1 MGEEAENIV
10 ERVLQRLNH
19 NNPAVVLSAV
29 KVILKA
35 LDKFTDEEVRKA
47 TVKKMSGPLV
57 TLLSCEA
64 ELQYIALERHL
75 YIKFMSSH

>member
-1 MGEEAENIV
+1 
-10 ERVLQRLNH
+10 LPRLNH

-35 LDKFTDEEVRKA
+35 LDKFSDEEVRKA

-64 ELQYIALERHL
+64 EL
-75 YIKFMSSH
+75 

>member
-1 MGEEAENIV
+1 
-10 ERVLQRLNH
+10 VLPQLNH

-35 LDKFTDEEVRKA
+35 LDKFTDPELRKG
-47 TVKKMSGPLV
+47 TVKKMSAPLV

-64 ELQYIALERHL
+64 EL
-75 YIKFMSSH
+75 